1 MVDDYEFTLA
11 KAHFRGKGW
20 RGLAAL
26 VVVLILRAAI
36 VAAIAFSARS
46 GGISLVQLI
55 VHLN

>member
-1 MVDDYEFTLA
+1 LTNDYDFTLS
-11 KAHFRGKGW
+11 KSHFRGNGW

-26 VVVLILRAAI
+26 VIVLIVRAAI

-55 VHLN
+55 EQLV